1 MTSYTAFFVG
11 ICANSQWKK
20 GERYICEAL
29 RSSVC
34 DFIGDVKSQ
43 NVFIFLEQQI
53 CFVSCR
59 NYLMKNKTNT
69 ETVNQ
74 LFVFSPPKKPKKKNI
89 YVDTIA
95 LLSAKM
101 LLSSFKL
108 K

>member
-1 MTSYTAFFVG
+1 M
-11 ICANSQWKK
+11 
-20 GERYICEAL
+20 
-29 RSSVC
+29 C

-59 NYLMKNKTNT
+59 NYLMENKTNA

-74 LFVFSPPKKPKKKNI
+74 LFVFSRPKKPKKKK

-101 LLSSFKL
+101 LLLSFKL